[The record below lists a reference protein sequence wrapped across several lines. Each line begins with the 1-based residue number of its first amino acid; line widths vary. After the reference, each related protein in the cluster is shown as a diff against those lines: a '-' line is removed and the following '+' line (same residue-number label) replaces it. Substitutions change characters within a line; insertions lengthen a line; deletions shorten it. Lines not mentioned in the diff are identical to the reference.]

1 MLPIALFL
9 NRMNRKGTDRSR
21 DVLDEEYE
29 WVFGKKRVDGQ
40 QVAEPARTRRIPVVR
55 GIGSGE
61 LVSRHGHG

>member
-1 MLPIALFL
+1 
-9 NRMNRKGTDRSR
+9 MNRNGTDRSR

-29 WVFGKKRVDGQ
+29 WVFGKKRVNGP
-40 QVAEPARTRRIPVVR
+40 QVSEPARTRRIPVR

>member
-1 MLPIALFL
+1 
-9 NRMNRKGTDRSR
+9 MNRKGTDRSR

-29 WVFGKKRVDGQ
+29 WVFGKKRVNGP
-40 QVAEPARTRRIPVVR
+40 QVSEPARTRRIPVR